1 MTISRA
7 TPALLVVLVLLGGAW
22 LSPAAE
28 GSPPHLRLV
37 STSPAADS
45 VVAASPDT
53 IRLHFSEAPQLRG
66 STVRLTNAANE
77 LVASTDVAAHPEDPT
92 ELFICPGATLAPGVY
107 TVHWRVIAQDGHTQR
122 GEFGFRVGDTAPQ

>member
-7 TPALLVVLVLLGGAW
+7 TPALLAVLILLGGAW
-22 LSPAAE
+22 LTPAAE

-53 IRLHFSEAPQLRG
+53 IRLHFSESPQMRG
-66 STVRLTNAANE
+66 TTVRLTNAASE
-77 LVASTDVAAHPEDPT
+77 LVASSDVAAHPEDPT
-92 ELFICPGATLAPGVY
+92 VVFIRPGEPLGPGAY
-107 TVHWRVIAQDGHTQR
+107 MVHWRVIAQDGHTQR
-122 GEFGFRVGDTAPQ
+122 GEFGFRVGGTAAQ